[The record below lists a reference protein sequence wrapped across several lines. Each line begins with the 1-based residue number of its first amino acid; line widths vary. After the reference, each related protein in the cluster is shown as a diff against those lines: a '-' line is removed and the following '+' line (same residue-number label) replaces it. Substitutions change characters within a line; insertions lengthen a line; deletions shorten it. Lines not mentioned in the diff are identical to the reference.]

1 MFTRLARKYGKAN
14 AQIILRWHI
23 QDGNIVILGSKNP
36 EHIKNN
42 FDIFDFALSDED
54 MRVIAKINKGV
65 PYYTQTKEL
74 LDAYA
79 KMELIRSQCQGQ
91 LSTHSN

>member
-1 MFTRLARKYGKAN
+1 MFTRLARKYGKTN
-14 AQIILRWHI
+14 AQIILSWHI

-54 MRVIAKINKGV
+54 MRAIAKINKGV

-79 KMELIRSQCQGQ
+79 KMKLREDK
-91 LSTHSN
+91 

>member
-1 MFTRLARKYGKAN
+1 MFTRLARKYGKTN